1 MNNLNNDVYGLKD
14 HIEKILIQA
23 AKKTKTL
30 QFAMNLPALK
40 IHYTYS
46 NRMTNQRFH
55 SASVGKMLTATLVFM
70 AIEQGKITLETHVK
84 KILTP
89 ALLDKLF
96 LYDKH
101 DFQEEVTIRDLLGH
115 VSGVND
121 YFDSKTFDGSLFVDE
136 LIRNPDKFWKPEDVL
151 DYTRNRQQAR
161 SRPGNKFFYSDTGY
175 VLLGRII
182 ESVFDMPFHQ
192 ALESYIFSPCDM
204 RETALCFYSQ
214 GFDPKDLAPLYI
226 KGIDVS
232 QYKSLSCDFSGG
244 GLSTTTKDLLK
255 FLDHLQNQNLI
266 KQDALNQMARFE
278 HRYRPGL
285 YYGLGM
291 MQVRFEEFFLDRKS
305 VV

>member
-1 MNNLNNDVYGLKD
+1 
-14 HIEKILIQA
+14 
-23 AKKTKTL
+23 
-30 QFAMNLPALK
+30 
-40 IHYTYS
+40 
-46 NRMTNQRFH
+46 
-55 SASVGKMLTATLVFM
+55 
-70 AIEQGKITLETHVK
+70 
-84 KILTP
+84 
-89 ALLDKLF
+89 
-96 LYDKH
+96 
-101 DFQEEVTIRDLLGH
+101 
-115 VSGVND
+115 
-121 YFDSKTFDGSLFVDE
+121 
-136 LIRNPDKFWKPEDVL
+136 
-151 DYTRNRQQAR
+151 
-161 SRPGNKFFYSDTGY
+161 
-175 VLLGRII
+175 
-182 ESVFDMPFHQ
+182 MPFHQ

-291 MQVRFEEFFLDRKS
+291 MQVRFEEFFFLLSKLPRLQGHLGVTGVHAWYDPTTKAAFVLNVGDTKDMVLS
-305 VV
+305 FKLLIKIISLVFAGKIT